1 MAKSVS
7 SFQTALALLARA
19 SPTLASAKASATIA
33 HTMKKFIS
41 AVQNRVQPLKHLRF
55 AF

>member
-7 SFQTALALLARA
+7 SFQTVLALLARA
-19 SPTLASAKASATIA
+19 SPTLASAKASAIIA
-33 HTMKKFIS
+33 HTMKKVIF
-41 AVQNRVQPLKHLRF
+41 AVQNLVQPLKQSIF